1 MRVDYLRLAGG
12 TQLLSTATVVKL
24 GRTIAVS
31 DVRIVDD
38 QQRLVA
44 IGRAA
49 YVTAERVRRTHDRQ
63 TAADDGLRAL

>member
-1 MRVDYLRLAGG
+1 
-12 TQLLSTATVVKL
+12 VVKL

-49 YVTAERVRRTHDRQ
+49 YLTAS
-63 TAADDGLRAL
+63 G